1 MKTLEA
7 NKMEPFEPTHPG
19 EVIKDEI
26 EYRGI
31 SQRALAAQIG
41 VSYTQLNE
49 VLNGKRTLNTELAL
63 LISAALD
70 IDAEPLL
77 AMQTRYD
84 IITARRNQG
93 FLSRLK
99 SIRKIAAAELLRGM
113 GVDFEILTKETPEDY
128 PANLPLD
135 EVPKYLSLQK
145 SLAFTDEELPADFLL
160 ITSDTVVICESEIL
174 GKPKDRE
181 DAARMLQLLSGKT
194 HHVVTGVT
202 VRSKEKTESFAVRS
216 NVAFAQ
222 LDAEEINYYIEH
234 CKPFD
239 KAGAYG
245 IQEWIGYVG
254 ISGLEGSFYNVMG
267 LPTRKLYQCL
277 KSF

>member
-1 MKTLEA
+1 MLSNLK
-7 NKMEPFEPTHPG
+7 KYH
-19 EVIKDEI
+19 II
-26 EYRGI
+26 
-31 SQRALAAQIG
+31 LA
-41 VSYTQLNE
+41 S
-49 VLNGKRTLNTELAL
+49 K
-63 LISAALD
+63 S
-70 IDAEPLL
+70 P
-77 AMQTRYD
+77 
-84 IITARRNQG
+84 RRQ
-93 FLSRLK
+93 
-99 SIRKIAAAELLRGM
+99 ELLRGM
-113 GVDFEILTKETPEDY
+113 GVDFEILTKETPENY
-128 PANLPLD
+128 PADLPLD

-145 SLAFTDEELPADFLL
+145 SQAFSDKELPGDYLL
-160 ITSDTVVICESEIL
+160 ITSDTVVICEGEIL

-181 DAARMLQLLSGKT
+181 DAMRMLQLLSDKT

-202 VRSKEKTESFAVRS
+202 VRSAEKTMSFAVRS
-216 NVAFAQ
+216 NVTFAQ
-222 LDAEEINYYIEH
+222 LDEEEIDYYIEH